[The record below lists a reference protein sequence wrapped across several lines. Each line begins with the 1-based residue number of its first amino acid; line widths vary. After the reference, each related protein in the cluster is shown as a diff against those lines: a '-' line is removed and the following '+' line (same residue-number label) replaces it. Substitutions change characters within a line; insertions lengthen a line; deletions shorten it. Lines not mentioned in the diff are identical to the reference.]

1 MPERTFADTPTTAS
15 LMDNRKMKSMINA
28 RIKELNK
35 QWTKE
40 ANKSDRERAMDYI
53 KIGNIEGEINGLT
66 YALTLL
72 S

>member
-1 MPERTFADTPTTAS
+1 
-15 LMDNRKMKSMINA
+15 MINA

-40 ANKSDRERAMDYI
+40 ANKSDRDKAMDYI
-53 KIGNIEGEINGLT
+53 RIGNIEGEINGLT